1 MSHLPLFVFYRASS
15 AELCSS
21 VKLLAS
27 TTTVSVSEANTN
39 EISSQTDSSENTEPL
54 QAAKDALDLGLVVRD
69 SLTETATPT
78 DSSAQLEGTLE
89 QRLTQCTS
97 ELESVTKELLLT
109 REQVS
114 SERENSEKVL
124 SELQTKNSELSAKV
138 EQLVKEN
145 EDVRLEME
153 EQCKEAEKRLA
164 QAELEKEQLLSKAD
178 QAGARHD
185 NLTSDLEQYKLK
197 NEELA
202 NLLQQQEATIRDNT
216 RQSEHELNEKQNLE
230 ELVSQLKTSNIELV
244 SKRESLELSL
254 SQTLARS
261 TQSDEVCV
269 RLETETKRLD
279 EELQRLS
286 KELEKT
292 QFEKEVLITQANQA
306 QDLTHMSQ
314 MLQKWEAE
322 VGHLKQ
328 ELNIVNSKL
337 RDAEENVNSSTS
349 KLSALK
355 KEFEVLTVDHK
366 SLKSEGHRQELR
378 HQQAQMTI
386 VRLRTQLE
394 AAITKNE
401 ELTSK
406 AVDAERRAKENL
418 SKLHNIEG
426 NVAAKNNSA
435 SAEER
440 LELCER
446 HKREAERR
454 AEMAERR
461 AEMAERRAEMA
472 ESKVKVME
480 SKISEY
486 NLQITKLEDVLSAE
500 KKEKEKLTKELEE
513 ALIDSDGRRKETEKM
528 LEESEQRQKESF
540 EKLSGCLTENTL
552 LKSRLSDVENERD
565 SHMKRGMEM
574 ERALKE
580 VRRDVGQTSPTLTH
594 SGTSDAVA
602 VQKPAITTLT
612 ASTTS
617 KVGILV
623 TASIGRLVSTE

>member
-27 TTTVSVSEANTN
+27 TTTISVPEANTN
-39 EISSQTDSSENTEPL
+39 EISSQTDSSENIEPL

-69 SLTETATPT
+69 SLTETATQT

-114 SERENSEKVL
+114 SEKGNSEKVL

-153 EQCKEAEKRLA
+153 EQCTIYKEAEKRLA

-178 QAGARHD
+178 QAGANHD
-185 NLTSDLEQYKLK
+185 NLTSELEQYKLK

-216 RQSEHELNEKQNLE
+216 RQSEHELNKKQNLE

-269 RLETETKRLD
+269 RLETEAKKLD
-279 EELQRLS
+279 EELQRVS

-337 RDAEENVNSSTS
+337 WDAEENVNSSTS

-366 SLKSEGHRQELR
+366 SLESEGHRQELR

-394 AAITKNE
+394 AAITKNK

-406 AVDAERRAKENL
+406 AVDAERRANENL

-435 SAEER
+435 SVEER

-454 AEMAERR
+454 AEMAE
-461 AEMAERRAEMA
+461 
-472 ESKVKVME
+472 SKVKVMDIE
-480 SKISEY
+480 ISEY
-486 NLQITKLEDVLSAE
+486 KLQITKLEDVLSAE
-500 KKEKEKLTKELEE
+500 KKAKEKLTKELED
-513 ALIDSDGRRKETEKM
+513 ALIDCDGKRKETEKM

-540 EKLSGCLTENTL
+540 EKLSGCLTEIRL